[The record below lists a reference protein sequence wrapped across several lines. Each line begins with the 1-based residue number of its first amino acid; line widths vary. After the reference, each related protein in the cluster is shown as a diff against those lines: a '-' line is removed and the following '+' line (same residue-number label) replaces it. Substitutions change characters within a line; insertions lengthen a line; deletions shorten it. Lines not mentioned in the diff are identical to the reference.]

1 MREQQ
6 GHITI
11 ADLCVG
17 RREERYLYRSRS
29 HTTGTTTP
37 LRGAGGKE
45 GKTLSFAGPGSNDRD
60 HAFLT
65 GGATAQQPAHG
76 KHNKPQRRDH
86 QRLTGIILQRQ
97 QHQHERKERH
107 HHPAHHL
114 TQRHLKT

>member
-29 HTTGTTTP
+29 KEPGHAGFTG
-37 LRGAGGKE
+37 GAGGKR
-45 GKTLSFAGPGSNDRD
+45 KNRSLSRPRSNDRD